1 MNSEA
6 FWALTGEVAK
16 IALYHLFA
24 VDLGAVVGGRDV
36 LRVLI
41 GKMSLQVTLYGGAV
55 IAQSAPIFI
64 YFRFRMFGLEMLLQV
79 RNACSVEGA
88 VAAVEHIALHSKLI

>member
-1 MNSEA
+1 MN
-6 FWALTGEVAK
+6 
-16 IALYHLFA
+16 
-24 VDLGAVVGGRDV
+24 GGHFLSV
-36 LRVLI
+36 TI

-79 RNACSVEGA
+79 RNACSVEGT
-88 VAAVEHIALHSKLI
+88 VAAVEHSALHSKLI

>member
-41 GKMSLQVTLYGGAV
+41 GKMSLQVTLYGSGV
-55 IAQSAPIFI
+55 IAHAARVFVF
-64 YFRFRMFGLEMLLQV
+64 FRFTMFGLEMLLQV
-79 RNACSVEGA
+79 HDACSVEGA
-88 VAAVEHIALHSKLI
+88 VAAVKHVALHFN